1 MRHWFVA
8 AFAKNEALF
17 NQIQVKQII
26 LKDSGGQ
33 QAKKKRENQG
43 KKTVRIFGWN
53 APSSGVWHTILLKRS
68 EFRPAELNFAFKAL
82 LILMTSIS
90 ESMFVCF

>member
-33 QAKKKRENQG
+33 QAKKNAKIR
-43 KKTVRIFGWN
+43 VR
-53 APSSGVWHTILLKRS
+53 KQ
-68 EFRPAELNFAFKAL
+68 
-82 LILMTSIS
+82 
-90 ESMFVCF
+90 